1 MSISAIFTSIGTF
14 LTSPV
19 ITGVANVASIATLPV
34 SIATKVDTKKMRKSI
49 SSIRSDINLMSSDV
63 LDLTQQVIDMRSEN
77 RYNVAYSG
85 QIPVIVNKGSN
96 PQFATAFGPLAASI
110 SAQKQN
116 MYAALVNGQTPPQ
129 QEAPAQPQQNPPQQ
143 ETPVQVAPQIQQPVA
158 PPAQAAPVQN
168 VMVGGQHDM
177 SEMLKS
183 MLPDIITGVV
193 AALNQ
198 PNPTQ
203 PNAPA
208 QPETPEQPASQNQ
221 PENKKKNG

>member
-1 MSISAIFTSIGTF
+1 MSIGTIFTGIGTF

-19 ITGVANVASIATLPV
+19 VTGIANVASIATLPV
-34 SIATKVDTKKMRKSI
+34 SIATKVDTNKMRKSI

-63 LDLTQQVIDMRSEN
+63 LDLEQQVVDMRTEN

-96 PQFATAFGPLAASI
+96 PQFATAFGPLAASMA
-110 SAQKQN
+110 AQKQN

-129 QEAPAQPQQNPPQQ
+129 QEAPAQPQQ
-143 ETPVQVAPQIQQPVA
+143 ETPVQAPQVQQPVA

-168 VMVGGQHDM
+168 VMVGGHDM

-183 MLPDIITGVV
+183 MLPEIITGVV

-198 PNPTQ
+198 QT
-203 PNAPA
+203 APV
-208 QPETPEQPASQNQ
+208 QPETPQPVAPPAPDQKDDKKQN
-221 PENKKKNG
+221 KNG

>member
-14 LTSPV
+14 LTSPIV
-19 ITGVANVASIATLPV
+19 TGAANVASIATLPV

-96 PQFATAFGPLAASI
+96 PQFATAFRPLAASMA
-110 SAQKQN
+110 AQKQN
-116 MYAALVNGQTPPQ
+116 MYAALINGQTPQPD
-129 QEAPAQPQQNPPQQ
+129 APAQPQQNQPIQQ

-168 VMVGGQHDM
+168 VMVGGHDM
-177 SEMLKS
+177 SEMLKN
-183 MLPDIITGVV
+183 MLPDIISGVV

-198 PNPTQ
+198 QPT
-203 PNAPA
+203 PA
-208 QPETPEQPASQNQ
+208 QPETPQPPAQPAPDQKDDKKQN
-221 PENKKKNG
+221 KNG